1 VATTSLPQQHDPRQ
15 QPRSGS
21 EVIIGVDTHKDIHVA
36 AILST
41 TGALLATSSF
51 ATTLAG
57 CEELLEWVRSHGEPA
72 VAGVE
77 GTGSW
82 GAGLTQ
88 ALRRE
93 GITVIE
99 VNRPDR
105 SMRRRQGKTDAV
117 DAEAAAR
124 AVLSGHATVTPKSHD
139 GLVEAMRLYKLAK
152 DSAVKARTQAINQL
166 KGVLVNG
173 DPLLREELAGK
184 TTHAQ
189 VMHCLT
195 LSYDDLDPVQAA
207 GHRTLRTLAE
217 RIRHL
222 SSEIR
227 ELEKLLTAA
236 VTETA
241 PRLLDLFGVGH
252 DSAATLL
259 IAAGDNPDRLT
270 GEAAF
275 AALCGVNPVE
285 RSSGKTQRRRLNRG
299 GNRQANAALFRI
311 ALTRLRADARTRAYV
326 QRRTTEGR
334 TKREILRCLKRY
346 IAREIF
352 GIVRAI
358 VSPAVA

>member
-1 VATTSLPQQHDPRQ
+1 MV
-15 QPRSGS
+15 
-21 EVIIGVDTHKDIHVA
+21 EV
-36 AILST
+36 
-41 TGALLATSSF
+41 
-51 ATTLAG
+51 
-57 CEELLEWVRSHGEPA
+57 
-72 VAGVE
+72 
-77 GTGSW
+77 
-82 GAGLTQ
+82 
-88 ALRRE
+88 
-93 GITVIE
+93 
-99 VNRPDR
+99 
-105 SMRRRQGKTDAV
+105 
-117 DAEAAAR
+117 
-124 AVLSGHATVTPKSHD
+124 
-139 GLVEAMRLYKLAK
+139 MRLYKLAK

-166 KGVLVNG
+166 KGVLING
-173 DPLLREELAGK
+173 DSVLREELAGK

-195 LSYDDLDPVQAA
+195 LSYDGLDPVRAA
-207 GHRTLRTLAE
+207 AHRTLRTLAE

-222 SSEIR
+222 STEVR

-236 VTETA
+236 VAETA

-270 GEAAF
+270 SEAAF

-311 ALTRLRADARTRAYV
+311 ALTRLRADPRTHAYV

-352 GIVRAI
+352 KIVDET
-358 VSPAVA
+358 VSPTTT

>member
-1 VATTSLPQQHDPRQ
+1 MATTSLPQQHERRQ

-21 EVIIGVDTHKDIHVA
+21 EVIIGVDTHKDVHVVA
-36 AILST
+36 VLSP
-41 TGALLATSSF
+41 TGALLDTASF
-51 ATTLAG
+51 STTLAA
-57 CEELLEWVRSHGEPA
+57 CQELLEWVRGYGEPA

-82 GAGLTQ
+82 GAGLTRV
-88 ALRRE
+88 LRGQ

-105 SMRRRQGKTDAV
+105 SMRRQRGKTDTV

-124 AVLSGHATVTPKSHD
+124 AVLSGQATVTPKSHN
-139 GLVEAMRLYKLAK
+139 GMVEAMRLYKLAK
-152 DSAVKARTQAINQL
+152 NSAVKARTQAINQL

-173 DPLLREELAGK
+173 GPLLREQLTGK
-184 TTHAQ
+184 TTHTQ

-195 LSYDDLDPVQAA
+195 LTRDGLDPVRAA
-207 GHRTLRTLAE
+207 SHRTLRTLAQ

-222 SSEIR
+222 SSEVR

-236 VTETA
+236 VAETA

-270 GEAAF
+270 GEASF
-275 AALCGVNPVE
+275 AALCGVSPIE
-285 RSSGKTQRRRLNRG
+285 RSSGKTQRHRFNRG

-311 ALTRLRADARTRAYV
+311 ALTRLRADPRTGAYV

-346 IAREIF
+346 LAREIF
-352 GIVRAI
+352 KIIIGIVGPTLA
-358 VSPAVA
+358 